1 MPAPL
6 LLDVHI
12 ASQVAVRLRR
22 RGLDAIALPEW
33 HGGAN
38 LDLPDDALL
47 RLAAAERRVLAT
59 FDVHT
64 IPTLLR
70 MLGDAGIDHA
80 GVILISP
87 RSFRQDD
94 FGGIAR
100 ALEGVLRDV
109 LPVTATNQVV
119 YLRR

>member
-12 ASQVAVRLRR
+12 ATHVAARLRR

-33 HGGAN
+33 HGGAY

-47 RLAAAERRVLAT
+47 RQAATERRVFAT

-64 IPTLLR
+64 IPALLR
-70 MLGDAGIDHA
+70 VLGDAGIDHA
-80 GVILISP
+80 GVILIGP

-94 FGGIAR
+94 VGGIAR
-100 ALEGVLRDV
+100 AIETVLQDV
-109 LPVTATNQVV
+109 LPPVATNHVI